1 MLDILRPIFYVFI
14 IGSNFYIYKFVKSL
28 DAQPG
33 CPATIGW
40 KPTNLRLL
48 SQLGIGLGIV
58 NLFMPCNSVLYK
70 IPLIGSV
77 FSLLMLAIVFM
88 QIISLYLYCKSLL
101 GEYKD
106 KCTLDRYSGFVQK
119 INSTP
124 LKYIAG
130 LTIGLTIGLLY
141 L

>member
-28 DAQPG
+28 DEQPG
-33 CPATIGW
+33 CPANTGW

-48 SQLGIGLGIV
+48 SQLGIGLGTI

-77 FSLLMLAIVFM
+77 FSVLMLAVVFM
-88 QIISLYLYCKSLL
+88 QIISLYLYSKSLL

-106 KCTLDRYSGFVQK
+106 KCDLDRYSGFVKK
-119 INSTP
+119 INAAP
-124 LKYIAG
+124 LSYIAG
-130 LTIGLTIGLLY
+130 FTIGITIGLLY